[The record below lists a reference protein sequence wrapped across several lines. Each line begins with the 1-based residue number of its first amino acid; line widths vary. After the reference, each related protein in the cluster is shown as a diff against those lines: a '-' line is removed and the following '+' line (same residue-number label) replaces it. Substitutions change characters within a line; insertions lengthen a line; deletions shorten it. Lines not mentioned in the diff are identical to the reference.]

1 MEAITFLPCGNL
13 EATSNFYLNYFGLK
27 LAVDQGACQVF
38 RVAKNAYW
46 GFCTHITPLETPNSV
61 VLTLVRDD
69 VDEMY
74 QHFIGL
80 GLVTDGAP
88 RWNERFGIYHF
99 FVQDPDGYRVEIQR
113 FRDTRWDMGT
123 ED

>member
-1 MEAITFLPCGNL
+1 VEAITFLPSGNL

-27 LAVDQGACQVF
+27 LAVDQGACQIF

-61 VLTLVRDD
+61 ILTLVRDD

-74 QHFIGL
+74 QRFIGL

-88 RWNERFGIYHF
+88 RWNARFGIYHF

>member
-1 MEAITFLPCGNL
+1 MEAITFLPSGNL

-27 LAVDQGACQVF
+27 LAVDQGACQIF

-61 VLTLVRDD
+61 ILTLVRDD

-74 QHFIGL
+74 HHFTDL

-88 RWNERFGIYHF
+88 RWNEQFGIYHF

-113 FRDTRWDMGT
+113 FRDTRWDMGA